1 MKKILK
7 IFIIN
12 IFILI
17 LGIIILEIIFGNW
30 LKNSNYGSL
39 LIPKKQINV
48 IKSFPYNSNEIGIY
62 SRDKDGFRANEYEL
76 ENIEILIIG
85 GSTTEEREVDDNKI
99 WTKIFEKN
107 LNTNLKVLNAGIGG
121 QTSYG
126 HKLMFNLWFN
136 KFENLSP
143 KYIIVY
149 LGITDALFLLENYRN
164 NNFSFEGRNLNL
176 SNRDTLQNILLKDR
190 LIQYIKNNSALHTLY
205 LIIRGN
211 LISRKHK
218 FGYNTSPTNFKPFRS
233 AAPKNISINNKFINE
248 YKKYYYDNLKKINE
262 FTDSYDSDLIL
273 VTQIVSD
280 KHWLQ
285 DNLKIINKL
294 TTNFCIIEEVY
305 CIDLSKEA
313 IKINNTEFY
322 DGIHTTPKGS
332 QIIGKYIADKF
343 NILFLD

>member
-1 MKKILK
+1 M
-7 IFIIN
+7 
-12 IFILI
+12 
-17 LGIIILEIIFGNW
+17 
-30 LKNSNYGSL
+30 KNSNYGSL

-62 SRDKDGFRANEYEL
+62 SRDKDGFRANKYEL

-149 LGITDALFLLENYRN
+149 LGINDALFLLENYRN
-164 NNFSFEGRNLNL
+164 NNFSFEGRNLNS

-190 LIQYIKNNSALHTLY
+190 LIQNIKNNSALHTLY

-233 AAPKNISINNKFINE
+233 EAPKNISINNKFIN
-248 YKKYYYDNLKKINE
+248 
-262 FTDSYDSDLIL
+262 
-273 VTQIVSD
+273 
-280 KHWLQ
+280 
-285 DNLKIINKL
+285 
-294 TTNFCIIEEVY
+294 
-305 CIDLSKEA
+305 
-313 IKINNTEFY
+313 
-322 DGIHTTPKGS
+322 
-332 QIIGKYIADKF
+332 
-343 NILFLD
+343 

>member
-39 LIPKKQINV
+39 LIPKKQINI

-136 KFENLSP
+136 KASVFG
-143 KYIIVY
+143 V
-149 LGITDALFLLENYRN
+149 
-164 NNFSFEGRNLNL
+164 NF
-176 SNRDTLQNILLKDR
+176 
-190 LIQYIKNNSALHTLY
+190 
-205 LIIRGN
+205 
-211 LISRKHK
+211 
-218 FGYNTSPTNFKPFRS
+218 
-233 AAPKNISINNKFINE
+233 
-248 YKKYYYDNLKKINE
+248 
-262 FTDSYDSDLIL
+262 
-273 VTQIVSD
+273 
-280 KHWLQ
+280 
-285 DNLKIINKL
+285 
-294 TTNFCIIEEVY
+294 
-305 CIDLSKEA
+305 
-313 IKINNTEFY
+313 
-322 DGIHTTPKGS
+322 
-332 QIIGKYIADKF
+332 
-343 NILFLD
+343 